1 MEPQALREWP
11 DGFDKFKR
19 RGFRLALGFG
29 PMRIFILFVI
39 SLSLLLIPW
48 QIAASNPLTTPRS
61 TPTEKVCHDCEEDE
75 STWLGDSAT
84 ITPTAAMAT
93 PYPTDD
99 CRECEIN
106 ADRVRALSTQA
117 AREEALSISQD
128 AVIHI
133 LVFWMQ
139 SCPHCHDVIEDVL
152 PPLQENYG
160 DLMEILLIEIVTVE
174 DVDEFYQIAAELGI
188 PKEST
193 GVPLLIIGN
202 EVLIG
207 YNDIQAHLPRLIQED
222 LAEGGIDLPQVL
234 GLDAFLERL
243 STQRFTLSG
252 GIAASMTATE
262 LPIALSDVDGAG
274 LAVTTLIGMVL
285 VLFYAGVVIF
295 GAYRG
300 EKTEAGPPWLAYATP
315 ILALVGVSVAGYLA
329 YIETQMIPAVCGPV
343 GDCNAVQ
350 SSPYAWVM
358 GVMPVGLLGVLGYLG
373 IVAAWFW
380 GRFNDDRLAT
390 LTPLVIFGMTLCGVL
405 FSIYLTYLELFVI
418 HAICSWCLSS
428 AIIITVLFLLSLRP
442 MVQAIKTQET

>member
-1 MEPQALREWP
+1 
-11 DGFDKFKR
+11 
-19 RGFRLALGFG
+19 
-29 PMRIFILFVI
+29 
-39 SLSLLLIPW
+39 
-48 QIAASNPLTTPRS
+48 
-61 TPTEKVCHDCEEDE
+61 
-75 STWLGDSAT
+75 
-84 ITPTAAMAT
+84 MAT

-99 CRECEIN
+99 CRECEIH

-234 GLDAFLERL
+234 G
-243 STQRFTLSG
+243 
-252 GIAASMTATE
+252 
-262 LPIALSDVDGAG
+262 
-274 LAVTTLIGMVL
+274 
-285 VLFYAGVVIF
+285 
-295 GAYRG
+295 
-300 EKTEAGPPWLAYATP
+300 
-315 ILALVGVSVAGYLA
+315 
-329 YIETQMIPAVCGPV
+329 
-343 GDCNAVQ
+343 
-350 SSPYAWVM
+350 
-358 GVMPVGLLGVLGYLG
+358 
-373 IVAAWFW
+373 
-380 GRFNDDRLAT
+380 
-390 LTPLVIFGMTLCGVL
+390 
-405 FSIYLTYLELFVI
+405 SI
-418 HAICSWCLSS
+418 
-428 AIIITVLFLLSLRP
+428 
-442 MVQAIKTQET
+442 